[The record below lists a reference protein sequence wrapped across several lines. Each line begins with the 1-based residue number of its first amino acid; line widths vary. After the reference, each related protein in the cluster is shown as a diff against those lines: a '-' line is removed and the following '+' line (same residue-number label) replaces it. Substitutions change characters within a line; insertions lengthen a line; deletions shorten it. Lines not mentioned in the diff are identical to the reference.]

1 MQTANQALAK
11 LVEEGRVTT
20 EDALHNS
27 QRPGELAQTLR
38 GRT

>member
-1 MQTANQALAK
+1 
-11 LVEEGRVTT
+11 VTT